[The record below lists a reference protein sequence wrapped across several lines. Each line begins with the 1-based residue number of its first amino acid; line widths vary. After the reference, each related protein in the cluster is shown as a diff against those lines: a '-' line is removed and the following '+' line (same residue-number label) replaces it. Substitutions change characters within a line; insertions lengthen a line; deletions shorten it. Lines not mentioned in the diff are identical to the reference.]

1 MNIKMKKVKLPNSD
15 RNIDK
20 NIAPLIFELSKAGIE
35 IFGSGGY
42 ELLENPDDG
51 GYGVWIELWSEDDF
65 CKFTDIVAFGEK
77 INSDFYKRIFR
88 SHNESKLNWQLAI
101 IRDNESD
108 YDASI
113 TEHLTQKQIH
123 LWYELRFSRED
134 YIRVLE
140 KVKDHNVKNNKN
152 DRAYERFM
160 DYRKQ
165 PEKYKYQHK
174 TVKLWNVFYEDYV
187 DIDKNIAP
195 LIDELW
201 EAGIQTS
208 NSCENNTPEMYNYK
222 DTCIW
227 ISFQSMED
235 VKRFMQIVYIG
246 IPRKGTFTN
255 RIIGRSHKFNW
266 EYSYW
271 IDTSYKNRSPKNIF
285 VANDRIR
292 DIEVGHSLRFPGS
305 DYCYVLKNLI
315 EFNKVTNPIDHKYR
329 KLIKS
334 HKELLAK
341 KF

>member
-1 MNIKMKKVKLPNSD
+1 MKKVKLWDSN

-20 NIAPLIFELSKAGIE
+20 NIAPLIFELWKAEIE
-35 IFGSGGY
+35 IFNSGGY
-42 ELLENPDDG
+42 ELLDNPDDG

-77 INSDFYKRIFR
+77 TNSDFYKRIFR
-88 SHNESKLNWQLAI
+88 SHKESKLNWQLEI
-101 IRDNESD
+101 VHDNESD
-108 YDASI
+108 YDANI
-113 TEHLTQKQIH
+113 TEHLTKNQTH

-134 YIRVLE
+134 YIKALE

-152 DRAYERFM
+152 DKEYKRFM
-160 DYRKQ
+160 EDRKNHK
-165 PEKYKYQHK
+165 KYTYQHK
-174 TVKLWNVFYEDYV
+174 TVKLWYNVYNDYV

-195 LIDELW
+195 LVSELW
-201 EAGIQTS
+201 EAGIDTN
-208 NSCENNTPEMYNYK
+208 NSCENNTPEMYDYE

-227 ISFQSMED
+227 ISFPSMED
-235 VKRFMQIVYIG
+235 VKRFMQIVYVG

-255 RIIGRSHKFNW
+255 RITGGSHKFNW

-271 IDTSYKNRSPKNIF
+271 IDTSYKNGSPKNIF

-292 DIEVGHSLRFPGS
+292 DIEVNHSLRFPGS
-305 DYCYVLKNLI
+305 DYCYVLENLI
-315 EFNKVTNPIDHKYR
+315 KFNKVTNSIDHKYK

-334 HKELLAK
+334 HRELLAR